1 MNIRDLVKKHF
12 GLVEPHKFAEV
23 MLLDGSATLSYDGEE
38 LIEGLEVYVITPD
51 GNLPAPDG
59 THVLVGGMTITTE
72 GGKIVSIA
80 TTETPVEAPV
90 EEQAFAEATLVDGTK
105 IMTDEEGDF
114 APGQKLYVITE
125 AGEKVSAPEGEHTT
139 ESGIVLTVDAE
150 GTITGV
156 KYPDQPGEAALE
168 EIEVEIKPEEEM
180 MPKEEIVAAVAEAVA
195 SVIEEVEMRY
205 KKRMEELE
213 AKFNDFAKSPAT
225 EKTTGISTTSANQF
239 SSTRNGADIERLINL
254 RKKK

>member
-1 MNIRDLVKKHF
+1 MNIREMIKRHF
-12 GLVEPHKFAEV
+12 NLVEKFAEV
-23 MLLDGSATLSYDGEE
+23 MLLDGSATLTYEGEM
-38 LIEGLEVYVITPD
+38 LMEGIDVFVITPD

-59 THVLVGGMTITTE
+59 THLLVGGISITTE
-72 GGKIVSIA
+72 GGKVVSI
-80 TTETPVEAPV
+80 TKEETPVEQPV
-90 EEQAFAEATLVDGTK
+90 AEQTFAEATLVDGTK

-156 KYPDQPGEAALE
+156 KYPDQPGEASLQE
-168 EIEVEIKPEEEM
+168 VEVEIKPEDEM

-195 SVIEEVEMRY
+195 SVIEEVEMRM
-205 KKRMEELE
+205 KNKMEELE
-213 AKFNDFAKSPAT
+213 KKFNDFSKSPAT
-225 EKTTGISTTSANQF
+225 EKTTGISTSTTSAKEF
-239 SSTRNGADIERLINL
+239 SSARNAKDIERLINM